1 MRTLFLKIFFCFLV
15 IIVLVG
21 TSLET
26 SSILARFYE
35 DRWQVTLHS
44 IMPMEAEKSA
54 KIYETSGKDTLQTY
68 LDELQTRKTA
78 LLLLRRGRQLA
89 RSFGADVVRRLA
101 AIKKAWRERGTES
114 SAVNVRRVSP

>member
-54 KIYETSGKDTLQTY
+54 AMYETSGKEALRAY
-68 LDELQTRKTA
+68 LDDLQSRKIRA
-78 LLLLRRGRQLA
+78 VLLLRRR
-89 RSFGADVVRRLA
+89 
-101 AIKKAWRERGTES
+101 W
-114 SAVNVRRVSP
+114 